1 MMTCCEPDSAKSGS
15 RGRWLCLT
23 LSLIATIGVLALLG
37 VSMWTVVL
45 AALFLACPVVMV
57 GTYLMGQRPL
67 PVPLGPA
74 PQTRGAT
81 LDWIAPWYDVL
92 CSAVGLGG
100 RFRDRTLA
108 FAALRP
114 GEQVLDV
121 GCGTGV
127 LTRAAAD
134 AVGPSGAAWG
144 VDAAPDMIRVA
155 MQNAARTRNPAY
167 FELAAVEALPFEDAS
182 FDVVLASLVLHH
194 LPPDLKQ
201 SGLQQVCRVLKS
213 DGRLIVIDIDQP
225 KNWLV
230 RLVLWPLRLHPN
242 MAAQLQGW
250 TAELLRSSGF
260 ASVTV
265 LGQWAGTL
273 TFWSA
278 RPSAPDRHDTR
289 IGGCHIHA

>member
-1 MMTCCEPDSAKSGS
+1 
-15 RGRWLCLT
+15 
-23 LSLIATIGVLALLG
+23 LIAAIGVLILLG
-37 VSMWTVVL
+37 VSVWTVVL
-45 AALFLACPVVMV
+45 AALFLACPVVMI
-57 GTYLMGQRPL
+57 GTYLVGRRPL
-67 PVPLGPA
+67 PIPLGSA

-92 CSAVGLGG
+92 CSSVGLDR
-100 RFRDRTLA
+100 RFRDCTLA
-108 FAALRP
+108 FAGLRP

-134 AVGPSGAAWG
+134 AVGRSGVAWG

-155 MQNAARTRNPAY
+155 MQNTARVGNPAR
-167 FELAAVEALPFEDAS
+167 FKLAAVEALPFEDAS
-182 FDVVLASLVLHH
+182 FDAVLASVVLHH

-201 SGLQQVCRVLKS
+201 IGLQEICRVLKS
-213 DGRLIVIDIDQP
+213 DGRLIVVDIDQP

-230 RLVLWPLRLHPN
+230 RFVLWPLRLHSN
-242 MAAQLQGW
+242 MATQLQGR

-260 ASVTV
+260 VSVTD

-273 TFWSA
+273 TFWCA
-278 RPSAPDRHDTR
+278 RPPAPGRHDTR
-289 IGGCHIHA
+289 TGGSHVHA